1 MHLLTDLQLFPHVK
15 YVMDRFRHKLPKD
28 VLKKH
33 AKDVNKSLVAS
44 DYKHNR
50 VNDPTS
56 ISDKTEKKVKKYVKD
71 FLDKAVMKHREHE
84 KQKAEREAMPGS
96 AKIGSASAS
105 KAIASVETPGLPDG
119 DDDIVM
125 SDVEDIATSSP
136 VKRKRQE
143 DVDMLEASL
152 TPDEIPSM
160 KRLKEETPEESS
172 PPPPPPPP
180 PDAAM
185 VDDLNMTASQVEE
198 AFSLEQ
204 EEANRLADEA
214 EQDRVRQEEALQR
227 ENEEA
232 MREFELEQSHQ
243 QGPVYQ
249 GNVDAS
255 QEHEREQRSKQA
267 ILGQ

>member
-1 MHLLTDLQLFPHVK
+1 
-15 YVMDRFRHKLPKD
+15 MDKFRHKLPKD

-50 VNDPTS
+50 VDDPTC
-56 ISDKTEKKVKKYVKD
+56 ISEKTEKKVKKYVKD
-71 FLDKAVMKHREHE
+71 FLDKAVIKHREHE
-84 KQKAEREAMPGS
+84 KHKAEREAQPGVS
-96 AKIGSASAS
+96 AKAETSGAPR
-105 KAIASVETPGLPDG
+105 AIASVETPGPLAG
-119 DDDIVM
+119 DDDVVM
-125 SDVEDIATSSP
+125 SDVEDIPTSSP
-136 VKRKRQE
+136 VKRKREE
-143 DVDMLEASL
+143 DVDMMEVSL
-152 TPDEIPSM
+152 TPEEMPLT
-160 KRLKEETPEESS
+160 KRLKEESPEEPS

-185 VDDLNMTASQVEE
+185 VDDLDMTPSRAE
-198 AFSLEQ
+198 AFSHEQ

-232 MREFELEQSHQ
+232 MRDFELEQSNQ
-243 QGPVYQ
+243 QGSACSANA
-249 GNVDAS
+249 GANKK
-255 QEHEREQRSKQA
+255 HENEQHNKQM